1 MSILLI
7 IFHLFHF
14 ASANNNKPYEGYEEI
29 VEKLSSYRTQRLT
42 NKLSTSMPR
51 ERFHIALG
59 LSNTNT
65 KVNDY
70 GLGTVVHNGFAV
82 GVALPLIE
90 KQLFVELNGK
100 FYKSVDDGIFNSSLQ
115 QFDARI
121 NHKEPLDFAI
131 LNLGAGLS
139 SRFLTVSSF
148 NTETNYRIPSLMLSS
163 GLERR
168 VTSRISLAGELGYHR
183 SFKDNANGKNT
194 FELGFRFNYH
204 L

>member
-1 MSILLI
+1 
-7 IFHLFHF
+7 
-14 ASANNNKPYEGYEEI
+14 
-29 VEKLSSYRTQRLT
+29 
-42 NKLSTSMPR
+42 MPR